1 MMSTLHLFIA
11 QLRNWQLFVL
21 VAVPFGL
28 VLVLA
33 APDLETAQDMDT
45 IMDQWTTMMLLGL
58 PLILALYVWIWTI
71 GVVANRSLAVSLRR
85 STRLLDI
92 SMPFVMVYII
102 FAVWAWPSTVMTND
116 PVMPVGIVLFLH
128 LVATVLLTYAVI
140 FAARSLGSLDRDRLA
155 GFGRS
160 LLFVLA
166 IIYFPIGL
174 WWIQPRLNSIARL
187 PDN

>member
-1 MMSTLHLFIA
+1 MSTLHLFIA

-21 VAVPFGL
+21 VVIPFGL
-28 VLVLA
+28 VFVLA
-33 APDLETAQDMDT
+33 APDFKTDQDMDT
-45 IMDQWTTMMLLGL
+45 FMDQWTTMMLFAL
-58 PLILALYVWIWTI
+58 PLILAFYVWIWTI
-71 GVVANRSLAVSLRR
+71 GVVANRNLAVSLRR
-85 STRLLDI
+85 STKLLDI
-92 SMPFVMVYII
+92 SMPFVMAYIV

-128 LVATVLLTYAVI
+128 MVATVLLVYALI
-140 FAARSLGSLDRDRLA
+140 FAARSVGSLDRDRLA

-174 WWIQPRLNSIARL
+174 WWIQPRLNSITRL
-187 PDN
+187 PNN